1 MKTVKKHLIPLAL
14 PSLLLCL
21 PAAPVQAARIEPSVD
36 TIAVDTIAADT
47 IAVDTIAVTTPLPQ
61 ERPDTLHRYDNAL
74 TEQVEVRK
82 QDEDKVLVSIGGIG
96 LALSSNRDPERKPSR
111 FFVTLC
117 SFEIGMTTLTQVDY
131 GPRPDDMPDYLN
143 QILGKSGHVGGE
155 VCAFN
160 LAVGRKRLSSFG
172 FGLRTTM
179 ENLHFSNTSYTL
191 GNEGP
196 RIVPVLLE
204 TPAKKSKLRYST
216 FGFELRYRQS
226 LGNNFYLTLSTHYD
240 FTTEVY
246 AITKSPK
253 QKERLSGLQTFRFG
267 VGFSLTYA
275 HVGGFFIRY
284 SPTSLFKPSTGLKAG
299 TMTFGVTMLL

>member
-21 PAAPVQAARIEPSVD
+21 PAAPVQAARIEPS
-36 TIAVDTIAADT
+36 VDTIAADT

-111 FFVTLC
+111 FFVTFG

-143 QILGKSGHVGGE
+143 QTLDKSTHIGLE
-155 VCAFN
+155 SCAFN

-172 FGLRTTM
+172 LGLRLAF
-179 ENLHFSNTSYTL
+179 ENLRFTNTSYTL
-191 GNEGP
+191 ANEGP

-204 TPAKKSKLRYST
+204 TPAKKSKLYYST
-216 FGFELRYRQS
+216 LGFELRYRQW
-226 LGNNFYLTLSTHYD
+226 LGNKFYLTLSTHYD
-240 FTTEVY
+240 FITEAY
-246 AITKSPK
+246 AVTKSPK
-253 QKERLSGLQTFRFG
+253 LKTNLSGLQTFRFG
-267 VGFSLTYA
+267 VGLSLAYA
-275 HVGGFFIRY
+275 PVGGFFIRY

-299 TMTFGVTMLL
+299 TMTFGITLLF